1 VRRIDG
7 FVVGAVVGIAGM
19 VRRQH
24 SRPYDGE
31 MAARVRTRDV
41 RPGSGDAAVDAY
53 VVEPTG
59 APARAGILF
68 LHWLG
73 EHRSD
78 RTQFL
83 SEARDYARRGITG
96 VLPAGRLPWEPD
108 PLDAETDIANIELEQ
123 RRLGAA
129 LDALIDRVPDGA
141 PIALVGHDFGAMHGL
156 LLGSRRPVF
165 AAIVVI
171 AATPRWGDWFLRF
184 WKVRGDRFDYL
195 RSLAPLDPIE
205 AARSLAAPTLWQFS
219 SRDFYIA
226 PMSAVELAR
235 AAPVEGGEQRIEWY
249 AADHAMRSAKAR
261 AARRQFLVTTLGLA

>member
-1 VRRIDG
+1 
-7 FVVGAVVGIAGM
+7 
-19 VRRQH
+19 
-24 SRPYDGE
+24 

-41 RPGSGDAAVDAY
+41 RLGSGDAAGDAAVDAY
-53 VVEPTG
+53 VVEPTVE
-59 APARAGILF
+59 PARAGILF

-83 SEARDYARRGITG
+83 SEARDYARMGSIC
-96 VLPAGRLPWEPD
+96 VLPAGRFPWEPH
-108 PLDAETDIANIELEQ
+108 PVDAEIDIANIELEQ

-129 LDALIDRVPDGA
+129 LDALINGMPEGA
-141 PIALVGHDFGAMHGL
+141 PVALVGHDFGAMHGL
-156 LLGSRRPVF
+156 LLASRRPVF
-165 AAIVVI
+165 AAVVVI

-184 WKVRGDRFDYL
+184 WKVGGDRFDYL
-195 RSLAPLDPIE
+195 RRLASLDPIE
-205 AARSLAAPTLWQFS
+205 AARSLTAPTLWQFS

-235 AAPVEGGEQRIEWY
+235 AAPVAEGEPRIEWY

-261 AARRQFLVTTLGLA
+261 AARRQFLGTTLGLA